1 MAREFE
7 HETSKNPAGKSKS
20 GNLIAKRLIGRV
32 GPRYLCNVYT

>member
-20 GNLIAKRLIGRV
+20 GNLIAKRLIGH
-32 GPRYLCNVYT
+32 VYGTEVLM